1 MKAKEFSAKT
11 TEEAL
16 ALAQAHFGLPLDQL
30 DVDIVDAGGGGLF
43 GLIGTRKAKVAVK
56 PRQSSAQDDMA
67 EVLAVVGGTTPV
79 PSRRQA
85 PPREE
90 PVVRAAA
97 PEPAPRRERSA
108 ADPYLAQPRYADDDD
123 EDAASF
129 RPGPPSEETVEH
141 AREVLA
147 RLAQAI
153 EPESQVTA
161 ILEGNTIELEINGGE
176 AGILIGRRGQTLE
189 SLQYLVTRIVSHRA
203 GRAIRVLVDTGGYRR
218 RRQESLEDLA
228 VKLGEKAKNIRRPV
242 SVGPLNSQERRV
254 VHMAL
259 RGVPG
264 LSTASRGRGD
274 LKKVVITPR

>member
-16 ALAQAHFGLPLDQL
+16 ALAQTHFGLPLDQL
-30 DVDIVDAGGGGLF
+30 DVDILDAGGGGLF
-43 GLIGTRKAKVAVK
+43 GLIGTRKAKVLVK
-56 PRQSSAQDDMA
+56 PRKSSAQDDMA
-67 EVLAVVGGTTPV
+67 EVLAVVGGSSSV
-79 PSRRQA
+79 PERRPA

-90 PVVRAAA
+90 EPSA
-97 PEPAPRRERSA
+97 PSPAPRPARSA
-108 ADPYLAQPRYADDDD
+108 AEPYQVQPRPVQEEDQD
-123 EDAASF
+123 EAAPF
-129 RPGPPSEETVEH
+129 RSGPPSEETVEH

-153 EPESQVTA
+153 EPDAQVSA
-161 ILEGNTIELEINGGE
+161 HLEGNAIELEINGGE

-203 GRAIRVLVDTGGYRR
+203 GRAIRIMVDTGGYRR